1 MLHWIAVGGLAGS
14 GLPSSWDLR
23 PLIAVGLA
31 LYVLRAV
38 FHVRITPV
46 VFFFTFLTAPLFLLM
61 GDMIGYGM
69 AAVLVF
75 VTVAVGAVALRRTDP
90 DR

>member
-1 MLHWIAVGGLAGS
+1 MS
-14 GLPSSWDLR
+14 NSWDLR
-23 PLIAVGLA
+23 PLITVGIA

-61 GDMIGYGM
+61 GDTIGYDL

-75 VTVAVGAVALRRTDP
+75 VAVVFGAVALRRTHP
-90 DR
+90 YR